1 MSRPL
6 SVSSSTAYFGLS
18 IAICKISLRF
28 FSPPEKPSLTER
40 EVKER
45 SMVLDSGSDPSK
57 AAGNTLIFYKQRDHW
72 AWTIP
77 IAPNLISIGVVAP
90 AAYFKEQGLNKTE
103 YLRKEMM
110 TLNPDLTRR
119 ITNTSFAEEVRSVT
133 SYSYSTTDYA
143 GKGFICVGD
152 SHGDGFSATT
162 SSQAASAWGEAR
174 RLGYEAYKKKLIA
187 EGKYRQRR

>member
-1 MSRPL
+1 M
-6 SVSSSTAYFGLS
+6 
-18 IAICKISLRF
+18 
-28 FSPPEKPSLTER
+28 
-40 EVKER
+40 
-45 SMVLDSGSDPSK
+45 DSGSDPSK

-77 IAPNLISIGVVAP
+77 IASNLISIGVVAP

-110 TLNPDLTRR
+110 TLNPELTRR
-119 ITNTSFAEEVRSVT
+119 ITNTSFVEEVRSVT

-152 SHGDGFSATT
+152 SHEFADPIFSFGVFLAMKEAEF
-162 SSQAASAWGEAR
+162 AAEAIVKHLGEEGGADENPFADYKAVTNEGQSAIRDVIDTFWEYPLVFTRMASGAAQDDI
-174 RLGYEAYKKKLIA
+174 Y
-187 EGKYRQRR
+187 